1 MYVSSG
7 NNAYKK
13 DFNRPEA
20 GCRNSVVFGEC
31 GITHD
36 KSKAKVSPR
45 RETRRLVI
53 HREAAVRIAAAE
65 HAVQKKYARRRF
77 LNYVSVVLIIAAV
90 TFAYIGIL
98 NRSGRILEMNYSNVR
113 LEREIKQ
120 VNIESGNIR
129 EEFVKTVDPS
139 YLRSAAINDLGMRE
153 PAQAQKLTVSIPNGD
168 RVILAAEVPET
179 EDDVGL
185 DSKLFE
191 NLEGFFKTMR

>member
-1 MYVSSG
+1 MYITSG

-13 DFNRPEA
+13 DLNRPEA
-20 GCRNSVVFGEC
+20 GCRNSAVFGEC
-31 GITHD
+31 GITPD

-45 RETRRLVI
+45 RKTRRLVI

-90 TFAYIGIL
+90 TLAYIGIL
-98 NRSGRILEMNYSNVR
+98 NRSGRILEMNYANVR
-113 LEREIKQ
+113 LEREIRQ

-129 EEFVKTVDPS
+129 EEFVKTVDPA

-153 PAQAQKLTVSIPNGD
+153 PAQAQKLTVSVPNGD

-179 EDDVGL
+179 KDDYGL
-185 DSKLFE
+185 DSRLFE